1 MRVSSRYAAMLVA
14 VAGTM
19 VASAAAAGQ
28 HAPTPPSPP
37 PPSHHPCCTHPGG
50 PTIHAPNVYIGGP
63 NIHVGGPN
71 IHVGGV
77 YLNNS
82 VNINVTATANATANA
97 MANASGSGGGFGGGG
112 NTFIYSGG
120 GYIGGGTAPAATAL
134 TGLRLAGAAS
144 AAAATYEMVEEERT
158 RWVEGWRVVR
168 VVCVDDTG
176 TPHPA
181 SRPDPNERVDAH
193 FDGEIFRCM
202 AGTALQATIGWREDG
217 HDRYDG
223 GDTIHCRKGEALRH
237 APGGRLS
244 CAPQEPERNC
254 NERSLLRLHGPGIKL
269 IYYRYEEVYTETVR
283 REVARA
289 EAEASASA
297 SMTLMLNGG
306 VGGYN

>member
-14 VAGTM
+14 VAGAM

-50 PTIHAPNVYIGGP
+50 PTIHAPNVHIGGP

-77 YLNNS
+77 HLNS
-82 VNINVTATANATANA
+82 HVNINVTAMASASAT
-97 MANASGSGGGFGGGG
+97 ANASGSAMGSAMGGGGG

-120 GYIGGGTAPAATAL
+120 GYIGGGSAPAATAL

-144 AAAATYEMVEEERT
+144 AAAEFEMVEEERT

-181 SRPDPNERVDAH
+181 SRPDPSERVDAY

-217 HDRYDG
+217 HDRFDG
-223 GDTIHCRKGEALRH
+223 GETIHCRKGEALRH
-237 APGGRLS
+237 TPGGQLS
-244 CAPQEPERNC
+244 CAPQEPQRNC
-254 NERSLLRLHGPGIKL
+254 NERSLLRLHGPGVKL

-283 REVARA
+283 RESVRA
-289 EAEASASA
+289 EASASASA

>member
-1 MRVSSRYAAMLVA
+1 MRVSSRYAAMLAA
-14 VAGTM
+14 VAGGLIAS
-19 VASAAAAGQ
+19 ASAAGL
-28 HAPTPPSPP
+28 APTPPSPP
-37 PPSHHPCCTHPGG
+37 PPSHQPCCTHPGG
-50 PTIHAPNVYIGGP
+50 PNIYAPNVHIGGP

-77 YLNNS
+77 RLKTNIN
-82 VNINVTATANATANA
+82 VNINASASATAIANANAAANA
-97 MANASGSGGGFGGGG
+97 MGGGGG

-120 GYIGGGTAPAATAL
+120 GYVGGGAPPAATAL
-134 TGLRLAGAAS
+134 TGLRLAGAAE
-144 AAAATYEMVEEERT
+144 AAAEAAYEMVEEERT

-181 SRPDPNERVDAH
+181 SRPDPEERVDAH

-217 HDRYDG
+217 HDRFDG
-223 GDTIHCRKGEALRH
+223 GETIHCRKGEALRH

-244 CAPQEPERNC
+244 CAPQEPQRNC

-269 IYYRYEEVYTETVR
+269 IYYRYEETYTEMVR
-283 REVARA
+283 RELVRA
-289 EAEASASA
+289 EASAAASA

-306 VGGYN
+306 VGGYR

>member
-1 MRVSSRYAAMLVA
+1 M
-14 VAGTM
+14 
-19 VASAAAAGQ
+19 SAAF
-28 HAPTPPSPP
+28 
-37 PPSHHPCCTHPGG
+37 
-50 PTIHAPNVYIGGP
+50 
-63 NIHVGGPN
+63 
-71 IHVGGV
+71 

-82 VNINVTATANATANA
+82 VNINVTATASPPPTRWRTPA
-97 MANASGSGGGFGGGG
+97 GPGGGFGGGG

-237 APGGRLS
+237 AP
-244 CAPQEPERNC
+244 A
-254 NERSLLRLHGPGIKL
+254 GI
-269 IYYRYEEVYTETVR
+269 
-283 REVARA
+283 
-289 EAEASASA
+289 
-297 SMTLMLNGG
+297 
-306 VGGYN
+306 